1 MALVAA
7 AGTQVIVETHSD
19 HIVEGIQVAVF
30 DGLIKP
36 EQTCFHYFYFDE
48 AVADLINE
56 EINGKRICRK
66 VIRSWQLDEACH
78 QWDIESQPTYP
89 MFARPESRKTMTNKK
104 LAHMRQATCP
114 NTARRH

>member
-1 MALVAA
+1 MEAKLVFNDQSV
-7 AGTQVIVETHSD
+7 TT
-19 HIVEGIQVAVF
+19 AVSNKEARAWF
-30 DGLIKP
+30 
-36 EQTCFHYFYFDE
+36 TNMME